1 MGCSDV
7 GVVCIAC
14 LGLGGYFVCV
24 CVCKL
29 GHDVGGGGRGVLI
42 LERQVGT
49 RF

>member
-1 MGCSDV
+1 MWALYALHVWDLV
-7 GVVCIAC
+7 GT
-14 LGLGGYFVCV
+14 LCV